1 MIQLTKTFDPVKLSF
16 LRSVLTDEGIDFVVL
31 DTGAGGIWPS
41 AIPARLMVDEKDA
54 YRARRAMAAAG
65 IEEEKD

>member
-1 MIQLTKTFDPVKLSF
+1 MIQLTKTFDPVKLSY
-16 LRSVLTDEGIDFVVL
+16 LRSLLSDEGIDFVVL

-41 AIPARLMVDEKDA
+41 AIPARLMVDQKDA
-54 YRARRAMAAAG
+54 YRARLAMAAAG